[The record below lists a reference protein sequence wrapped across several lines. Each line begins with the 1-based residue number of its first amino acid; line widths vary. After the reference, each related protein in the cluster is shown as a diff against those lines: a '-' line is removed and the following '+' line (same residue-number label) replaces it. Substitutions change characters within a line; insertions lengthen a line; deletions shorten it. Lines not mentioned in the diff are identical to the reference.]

1 MNKFFSNR
9 KLVIVVVC
17 IILSFGFMTFSVA
30 VRNNKATPPLI
41 QQFGNDI
48 AGFGTSIIAVP
59 ANAIHSGASNIGE
72 LFDAYDENQRLKPQV
87 QKVASTLVR
96 NQTLEDENKQLKR
109 QLNVGKTLTD
119 YKIINSAV
127 ITRSPSAWEQQI
139 IINKGQSAG
148 VQKNMAVLGGKGL
161 IGRVTEV
168 NKTNSKVGL
177 ITNTA
182 DSADRFA
189 IQITNKKNQ
198 VVNGI
203 ITGYSRQKNLIEM
216 GNITNKIK
224 LKLGDKVSTSGL
236 GGVTPKGIY
245 VGTVVKKSSD
255 DYGLSSKIY
264 IKPAADMNNLQVVSV
279 AIRDN

>member
-224 LKLGDKVSTSGL
+224 LKPGDKVSTSGL